1 VTFDPSLI
9 LCPSLMLHVGLPDGL
24 NIKPF
29 SFCLE
34 FSKKMAHMEDLAQLC
49 LTFGVY
55 GKIRA

>member
-1 VTFDPSLI
+1 
-9 LCPSLMLHVGLPDGL
+9 MLHVGLPDGL

-34 FSKKMAHMEDLAQLC
+34 FGKKMAHMEDLAQLC